1 MPNHFIRQDILP
13 SYNNTT
19 LIKAAFHTFLSIFTI
34 GTNSI
39 EKINQAYEIQ
49 NNNTG

>member
-13 SYNNTT
+13 SYNNAT
-19 LIKAAFHTFLSIFTI
+19 LIKAALHTFLSIFTI
-34 GTNSI
+34 ETNSI
-39 EKINQAYEIQ
+39 DKIIQVYEIQ